1 MTQLAALGLASWM
14 VLAPAIER
22 PSPSDVLAMM
32 AEVDASGIYARVGH
46 AREIADAIAEK
57 AEALDGLSLRE
68 SEALMVVF
76 AAKESANQLC
86 PVGDG
91 GKSLGTFQL
100 QGVTADVACHPT
112 LAIPVWI
119 ARAQA
124 SLALCTGN
132 APDERLAALASGR
145 CDRGRK
151 KVAARVRLA
160 RQIAALRDERGAVA
174 VE

>member
-119 ARAQA
+119 AEPRLRSPCARATLPTNA
-124 SLALCTGN
+124 SPRWLPADATV
-132 APDERLAALASGR
+132 DEKWSLHACA
-145 CDRGRK
+145 
-151 KVAARVRLA
+151 
-160 RQIAALRDERGAVA
+160 
-174 VE
+174 